1 MDTRSKKVRIVP
13 YILKGQIQSGDWSY
27 AFEQLHLDSL
37 NDRLADNYSGT
48 KLNLDKMYNFTFTY
62 DGDNIVQC
70 SGTQIC
76 NDKVVRVL
84 SRYYVFNEYRTD
96 GTNPLEKT
104 DDFAELKYT
113 LNTLSDF
120 PLVIWTRDKG
130 KGFFKRLKRGR
141 PDIFSEWKVYPE
153 QIELMHKDNYQ
164 SVFYTG
170 DITHLHS
177 LQYESLNQM
186 KH

>member
-13 YILKGQIQSGDWSY
+13 YILKGKVQPGNWSY

-37 NDRLADNYSGT
+37 NDRLADNYSGA

-62 DGDNIVQC
+62 DDDNIVQC
-70 SGTQIC
+70 SGTQLCTNNI
-76 NDKVVRVL
+76 VRVFT
-84 SRYYVFNEYRTD
+84 RYYVFNEYRTD

-113 LNTLSDF
+113 LDTLSDF
-120 PLVIWTRDKG
+120 PLVIWSRDKG

-141 PDIFSEWKVYPE
+141 PDIFKKWEVYPE
-153 QIELMHKDNYQ
+153 QIELMYKNNYQ

-170 DITHLHS
+170 DVNYLHN
-177 LQYESLNQM
+177 LQYEVYSQT
-186 KH
+186 KR

>member
-1 MDTRSKKVRIVP
+1 MRIVP
-13 YILKGQIQSGDWSY
+13 YILKGQVQSGDWSH

-76 NDKVVRVL
+76 TDDVARVL
-84 SRYYVFNEYRTD
+84 SRYYVFSEYRTD

-104 DDFAELKYT
+104 DDFAELRYT
-113 LNTLSDF
+113 LDTLSDF

-130 KGFFKRLKRGR
+130 KGFFKRLKRHR
-141 PDIFSEWKVYPE
+141 PDLFDKWEVYPE
-153 QIELMHKDNYQ
+153 QIELMYKNNHQNI
-164 SVFYTG
+164 FYIG
-170 DITHLHS
+170 DITHLRN
-177 LQYESLNQM
+177 LRYEVYSQK

>member
-1 MDTRSKKVRIVP
+1 MRIVP
-13 YILKGQIQSGDWSY
+13 YILEGKVQPGDWSY
-27 AFEQLHLDSL
+27 EFEQLHLDSL
-37 NDRLADNYSGT
+37 NDRLADNYLRG

-76 NDKVVRVL
+76 NDNVARVL
-84 SRYYVFNEYRTD
+84 SRYYVFSEYRTD

-113 LNTLSDF
+113 LETLSDF
-120 PLVIWTRDKG
+120 SLVIWTRDKS

-141 PDIFSEWKVYPE
+141 PDVFSDWEVYPK
-153 QIELMHKDNYQ
+153 QIELMYKNNFQ
-164 SVFYTG
+164 SIFYIG
-170 DITHLHS
+170 DISYLHS
-177 LQYESLNQM
+177 LQYELDLPM
-186 KH
+186 KR

>member
-1 MDTRSKKVRIVP
+1 MRIVP
-13 YILKGQIQSGDWSY
+13 YILKGQVQSGDWSH

-62 DGDNIVQC
+62 DGNNIVQC

-76 NDKVVRVL
+76 TDDVARVL
-84 SRYYVFNEYRTD
+84 SRYYVFSEYRTD

-104 DDFAELKYT
+104 DDFAELRYT
-113 LNTLSDF
+113 LDTLSDF

-130 KGFFKRLKRGR
+130 KGFFKRLKRHR
-141 PDIFSEWKVYPE
+141 PDLFDKWEVYPE
-153 QIELMHKDNYQ
+153 QIELMYKNNHQNI
-164 SVFYTG
+164 FYIG
-170 DITHLHS
+170 NVTHLHN
-177 LQYESLNQM
+177 LRYEVYSQK

>member
-1 MDTRSKKVRIVP
+1 MRIVP
-13 YILKGQIQSGDWSY
+13 YILKGQVQSGDWSH

-62 DGDNIVQC
+62 DGDDIVQC

-76 NDKVVRVL
+76 TDDVARVL
-84 SRYYVFNEYRTD
+84 SRYYVFSEYRTD

-104 DDFAELKYT
+104 DDFAELRYT
-113 LNTLSDF
+113 LDTLSDF

-130 KGFFKRLKRGR
+130 KGFFKRLKRDR
-141 PDIFSEWKVYPE
+141 PDLFDKWEVYPE
-153 QIELMHKDNYQ
+153 QIELMYKNNHQNI
-164 SVFYTG
+164 FYIG
-170 DITHLHS
+170 DVTHLHN
-177 LQYESLNQM
+177 LRYEVYSQK

>member
-1 MDTRSKKVRIVP
+1 MICEGMKIVP
-13 YILKGQIQSGDWSY
+13 YILKGEVQPGDWTY
-27 AFEQLHLDSL
+27 EFEQLQLDSL
-37 NDRLADNYSGT
+37 NDRLADNYSGA

-62 DGDNIVQC
+62 DKDNIVQC
-70 SGTQIC
+70 SGTQRC
-76 NDKVVRVL
+76 TDNVARVF

-113 LNTLSDF
+113 LDTLSDF
-120 PLVIWTRDKG
+120 PLIIWSRDKG

-141 PDIFSEWKVYPE
+141 PDLFKDWEVYPE
-153 QIELMHKDNYQ
+153 QIELMYKNNYQ

-170 DITHLHS
+170 DVNYLHS
-177 LQYESLNQM
+177 LQYEVYSQT
-186 KH
+186 KR

>member
-1 MDTRSKKVRIVP
+1 MDIRSKEVRIVP
-13 YILKGQIQSGDWSY
+13 YILKGKIQPGDWSY
-27 AFEQLHLDSL
+27 EFEQLHLDSL

-76 NDKVVRVL
+76 TNNVARVL

-96 GTNPLEKT
+96 GINPLEKT

-141 PDIFSEWKVYPE
+141 PDLFDKWEVYPE
-153 QIELMHKDNYQ
+153 QIELMYKNNHQNI
-164 SVFYTG
+164 FYIG
-170 DITHLHS
+170 DVTHLHN
-177 LQYESLNQM
+177 LQYEVYSQKM
-186 KH
+186 H